1 MSGDGRKYILGGLG
15 RVYNYIGRR
24 GWWRYMFLTFSIGE
38 CEWVEVDRGIF
49 WVSGGE
55 WIFFWVE
62 VAGNT
67 FWVGGSVW
75 MYSLDGLV

>member
-1 MSGDGRKYILGGLG
+1 
-15 RVYNYIGRR
+15 
-24 GWWRYMFLTFSIGE
+24 MFLTFSIGE
-38 CEWVEVDRGIF
+38 CGWVEADRDIF

>member
-1 MSGDGRKYILGGLG
+1 
-15 RVYNYIGRR
+15 
-24 GWWRYMFLTFSIGE
+24 MFLTFSIGE
-38 CEWVEVDRGIF
+38 CGWVGVDRGIF
-49 WVSGGE
+49 WVSGDE